1 MCESPSVSHDDE
13 KPGVGQSEYLT
24 SRVAYLGLV
33 RRTRRPA
40 ATPTPSN
47 TDNTAVPTAQWEAAE
62 NNRVR
67 CHGWKCPKYMGRFM
81 RKGNVLLVS
90 KVY

>member
-1 MCESPSVSHDDE
+1 MCESPSVSQDDE

-47 TDNTAVPTAQWEAAE
+47 TDNAARS
-62 NNRVR
+62 NRTVGGSR
-67 CHGWKCPKYMGRFM
+67 KQQGAMSWVEMPQVHGQIYA
-81 RKGNVLLVS
+81 
-90 KVY
+90 